1 MNNRYGYF
9 DDLANEYVITTWLT
23 PRPWENRMWNQDLNI
38 QITNHGTGII
48 YRKDH
53 KGSFVLYN
61 WSGNRAL
68 YILNKKTGNIW
79 SPAWYPVNKDLF
91 FYEVRHGLN
100 YTEISGELDGIK
112 IFWKTTVH
120 SEDPT
125 EICRIEINN
134 LTEEASE
141 LLVVPFYEIDISFKD
156 PYFGSNNLYKS
167 TILKETNSL
176 FIKNFSPKRNLEYYA
191 LCYHSDLPIHKY
203 EMDKS
208 SFLKNFS
215 SLSNPYT
222 VLHDEFNNSEPD
234 IAPPVFAVGYDISVK
249 PKEQKAIN
257 TSIFSIESK
266 DLAVAKSQEYGSENL
281 YEEAKQAHA
290 SFYKKFLTENTIDT
304 CDQDI
309 NRFMNIWI
317 KHQLRYNAMWNRGW
331 NLGFRD
337 SMQDCDSFCRHDDG
351 LVRDRVLNAAKHIYS
366 DGHTVRAWAAI
377 NTKMYFDGGIWFIN
391 TTTNYIKET
400 GDVDILQEFV
410 KYLDEGEGTIL
421 DHMKRCADFLNNQR
435 GLGGICRMGFGDWND
450 ALNGIDREG
459 KGESVWTSMA
469 FIWALSNFIELL
481 EYIKDDC
488 YRFYKKIKNE
498 LKELLNNNYFEE
510 DRYIRAV
517 TDAGEKVGSKTS
529 KGAKLFLN
537 TQSWAMI
544 SEIADKKRSQII
556 LQTVKENLYT
566 DFGPVLLSPPY
577 TEYDESI
584 GRITSDEPGYVE
596 NGANYVH
603 ASMFYAYG
611 LARSGLA
618 DEALKI
624 IRMVLP
630 DNPKNPCDQSLME
643 PFNVTNALE
652 GNLSRH
658 PGRAK
663 FAWRT
668 GSAGWMLKTVWD
680 GILGI
685 LPGFDN
691 IRIEANIPKE
701 FLPAFSATRKIRG
714 KQYTFIFTTDEDSV
728 ENYDILIENNS
739 TLKYTELENNFRIL
753 IKINR

>member
-1 MNNRYGYF
+1 MNNKYGYF
-9 DDLANEYVITTWLT
+9 DDLTNEYVINTWLT
-23 PRPWENRMWNQDLNI
+23 PRSWENRMWNQDLNM

-53 KGSFVLYN
+53 EGSFVLYN

-68 YILNKKTGNIW
+68 YILNKTTGNIW
-79 SPAWYPVNKDLF
+79 SPAWYPVNKDLS

-100 YTEISGELDGIK
+100 YTEIFGELDGIK
-112 IFWKTTVH
+112 IAWKTTVH
-120 SEDPT
+120 PTDPT
-125 EICRIEINN
+125 EVCRIEIENS
-134 LTEEASE
+134 TDESCE
-141 LLVVPFYEIDISFKD
+141 LLVVPFYEIDLSFKD
-156 PYFGSNNLYKS
+156 PYFGPSNLYKS
-167 TILKETNSL
+167 TVLKETNSL

-191 LCYHSDLPIHKY
+191 LCYHSDIPIDKY
-203 EMDKS
+203 EMDKD

-222 VLHDEFNNSEPD
+222 VLNDDFKNSEPD
-234 IAPPVFAVGYDISVK
+234 LAPPVFAVGYDINLQ
-249 PKEQKAIN
+249 PNEHKAIN

-266 DLAVAKSQEYGSENL
+266 ELASTKAQEYGTNNL
-281 YEEAKQAHA
+281 YEEARKTHE
-290 SFYKKFLTENTIDT
+290 SFYKKFLAENTIDT

-309 NRFMNIWI
+309 NRFMNVWI
-317 KHQLRYNAMWNRGW
+317 KQQLRYNAMWNRGW

-337 SMQDCDSFCRHDDG
+337 SMQDCDSFRRHDNN
-351 LVRDRVLNAAKHIYS
+351 LVLDRIINAAKHIYA

-377 NTKMYFDGGIWFIN
+377 NTKMYFDGGIWFLN

-400 GDVDILQEFV
+400 GDFDILKQTI

-421 DHMKRCADFLNNQR
+421 EHMKKCADFLNNQR
-435 GLGGICRMGFGDWND
+435 GSGGICRMGFGDWND

-469 FIWALSNFIELL
+469 FIWALTSFIELL
-481 EYIKDDC
+481 EYISDDSC
-488 YRFYKKIKNE
+488 ISYKKVKE
-498 LKELLNNNYFEE
+498 GLKELLNNNYFEE

-517 TDAGEKVGSKTS
+517 TDAGDKVGSKTS

-544 SEIADKKRSQII
+544 SEIADKERSKII
-556 LQTVKENLYT
+556 LKTVKENLYT

-577 TEYDESI
+577 TEYDEAI
-584 GRITSDEPGYVE
+584 GRITSDEPGYIE

-603 ASMFYAYG
+603 AAMFYAYG
-611 LARSGLA
+611 LARAGLA

-630 DNPKNPCDQSLME
+630 DNPKNPYEKSLLE

-652 GNLSRH
+652 GNLSKH

-668 GSAGWMLKTVWD
+668 GSAGWMLKTIWD
-680 GILGI
+680 GIFGI
-685 LPGFDN
+685 LPGFED

-701 FLPAFSATRKIRG
+701 FLPIVSANRKIRG
-714 KQYTFIFTTDEDSV
+714 KNYTFIFTNDKSLVKD
-728 ENYDILIENNS
+728 YDIVVENNS
-739 TLKYTELENNFRIL
+739 SFKYNELGNKKKIL
-753 IKINR
+753 VNISK